1 MANFTRSAVLSNYE
15 WALKVSSN
23 NQANLTK
30 QFAQKIAL
38 LEQNSFD
45 ITSEWLEEYKANW
58 VKPKANVVRKSVEKI
73 TPNKMQQA
81 ALKNLNA
88 LVANGEKRG
97 LVVSATG
104 TGKTYLGA
112 FAVKDFKPKKFLYV
126 VHRQQIAKKSLESF
140 YKVIGGS
147 KKDFGLLSG
156 SHHELNRKYIF
167 ATVTDFKSD
176 RCVS

>member
-1 MANFTRSAVLSNYE
+1 MLSNYE

-112 FAVKDFKPKKFLYV
+112 FAVKDFKPKKFCMLSTV
-126 VHRQQIAKKSLESF
+126 NRLRRSRL
-140 YKVIGGS
+140 KV
-147 KKDFGLLSG
+147 FT
-156 SHHELNRKYIF
+156 R
-167 ATVTDFKSD
+167 
-176 RCVS
+176 